1 MNVASAL
8 SPRPR
13 GSGRA
18 RCPASASGS
27 AWSCRPPTARTESGS
42 CLAGSPPSL
51 RISLDVLHLLA
62 ELLDLGPEFKPL
74 RGQAHVIGLG
84 AERARLPRQLL
95 GEEIEPP
102 SDWPPLVDQRP
113 RGGDMGLEPVELFAD
128 VSLGREED
136 RLLVEAVLAEAAR
149 GRH

>member
-62 ELLDLGPEFKPL
+62 ELLDLRSQFKPL

-84 AERARLPRQLL
+84 AEGACLPSQLL
-95 GEEIEPP
+95 GEEIEPAA
-102 SDWPPLVDQRP
+102 DWPALVDQRP
-113 RGGDMGLEPVELFAD
+113 RGGDVGLEPVELLAD
-128 VSLGREED
+128 VGLGCEKD
-136 RLLVEAVLAEAAR
+136 RFLVQAV
-149 GRH
+149 